1 MNKVKTSG
9 ELEDNHEGGETENR
23 TGTELKHLTTEKRP
37 ERNAEMVNN
46 IAKSII
52 FQLMAVVD
60 GVDVI
65 TVANVFVGGGA
76 EQSPGQ
82 REEADE
88 IVIGEEGDGEK
99 DPADAELQEHGE
111 IIALWGEIFERED
124 ADKIRGKAD
133 DEEIIRR
140 YTSGE
145 TEGIGKHEHFQSNS
159 GVIGDAG

>member
-1 MNKVKTSG
+1 MDEVKTSG
-9 ELEDNHEGGETENR
+9 ELEDDHEGGET
-23 TGTELKHLTTEKRP
+23 GAELEHLATEKRS

-46 IAKSII
+46 IAEGVI
-52 FQLMAVVD
+52 FQLMTVVD

-99 DPADAELQEHGE
+99 DPADAEL
-111 IIALWGEIFERED
+111 R
-124 ADKIRGKAD
+124 
-133 DEEIIRR
+133 
-140 YTSGE
+140 
-145 TEGIGKHEHFQSNS
+145 
-159 GVIGDAG
+159 

>member
-1 MNKVKTSG
+1 MNKAKTSG

-88 IVIGEEGDGEK
+88 IVIGKEGDGKEN
-99 DPADAELQEHGE
+99 PADAE
-111 IIALWGEIFERED
+111 F
-124 ADKIRGKAD
+124 
-133 DEEIIRR
+133 
-140 YTSGE
+140 
-145 TEGIGKHEHFQSNS
+145 
-159 GVIGDAG
+159 

>member
-1 MNKVKTSG
+1 MTKMNKVKTSG

-23 TGTELKHLTTEKRP
+23 TGAELEHLATEKRS
-37 ERNAEMVNN
+37 ERNAEMMND
-46 IAKSII
+46 IAEGII

-88 IVIGEEGDGEK
+88 IVIGKEGDGKEN
-99 DPADAELQEHGE
+99 PADAE
-111 IIALWGEIFERED
+111 F
-124 ADKIRGKAD
+124 
-133 DEEIIRR
+133 
-140 YTSGE
+140 
-145 TEGIGKHEHFQSNS
+145 
-159 GVIGDAG
+159 

>member
-1 MNKVKTSG
+1 MDEVKTSG
-9 ELEDNHEGGETENR
+9 ELEDDHEGGETENWA
-23 TGTELKHLTTEKRP
+23 GAELEHLATEKRS

-46 IAKSII
+46 IAEGVI
-52 FQLMAVVD
+52 FQLMTVVD

-140 YTSGE
+140 DTSGE